1 MCGIA
6 GLISRKQI
14 SEAQINEMATLLYK
28 RGPDDSGIYL
38 ADYVALGH
46 RRLSIIDL
54 ETGHQ
59 PMISEDKLK
68 VIVFNGEIYN
78 FKSVREELIGK
89 GQVFRTTSDTEVLL
103 KSYETFG
110 LEGLLD
116 RIEGMFAFA
125 LYDRKLEKVFLVRD
139 RFGEKPLYY
148 LEDESGFYFASE
160 IKALLPCMKNKAID
174 LKALNLFLGL
184 TYIPAPFTIYKQIRK
199 VEAGGV
205 IQINKDCSVRPYKYY
220 SLSQEVQSG
229 TPYLSYKEAIE
240 DIRSLL
246 EKSVE
251 QRMISDVPIG
261 TFLSGGID
269 SSIIS
274 AIMAN
279 KSREPIQTF
288 SIGFKEPAYDESS
301 RSSLVASHIGSS
313 HNLFTIDHQDLLQAT
328 DSIIDYFDEP
338 FGDSSAIPSWVV
350 AKKASEK
357 VKVVLTGDCADEL
370 FGGYEKYLAPYYV
383 KKYNLWPRVLR
394 RTFEWFVSVIPHHPI
409 TNHFLRKVKKI
420 INHSNLED
428 FDLHYNLML
437 MGFSDQDRS
446 LILKP
451 EWRQEIKPII
461 EKYFTRLNDRH
472 QYDKGFYTDI
482 KVVLEG
488 DMLPKVDRMSMF
500 NSLEARVPFLDSKIV
515 RSSFRMPLEF
525 KIKGKNKKR
534 ILKEA
539 FADLLP
545 KDVFSFGKKGFGVPL
560 ALWFR
565 NELRSELES
574 VLSKERIEKQN
585 IFEFEAINHILT
597 DHLTGREN
605 NSGRLW
611 CLFVFQKWY
620 SKNIES

>member
-14 SEAQINEMATLLYK
+14 SEDQINEMTTLLYR

-38 ADYVALGH
+38 ADYIALGH

-78 FKSVREELIGK
+78 FKSICEELIGK

-160 IKALLPCMKNKAID
+160 IKALLPCLKNKAID

-184 TYIPAPFTIYKQIRK
+184 TYIPAPFTIYQQIRK

-205 IQINKDCSVRPYKYY
+205 IEIKKDCSLSTYKYY
-220 SLSQEVQSG
+220 SLSQNVQAG

-240 DIRSLL
+240 DIRCLL

-274 AIMAN
+274 AIMAK

-313 HNLFTIDHQDLLQAT
+313 HNLFTINHHDLLQAT

-394 RTFEWFVSVIPHHPI
+394 RTFEWFVSVIPHHPM
-409 TNHFLRKVKKI
+409 TNHLLRKVKKI
-420 INHSNLED
+420 INNSNLED

-515 RSSFRMPLEF
+515 RSSFRMPFEF

-545 KDVFSFGKKGFGVPL
+545 KEVFLFSKKGFGVPL

-565 NELRSELES
+565 NELRGELEA
-574 VLSKERIEKQN
+574 VLSSDRIEKQN
-585 IFEFEAINHILT
+585 IFDKQEINKLLSN
-597 DHLTGREN
+597 HLTGKEN
-605 NSGRLW
+605 NSSKLW

-620 SKNIES
+620 FKNIEH